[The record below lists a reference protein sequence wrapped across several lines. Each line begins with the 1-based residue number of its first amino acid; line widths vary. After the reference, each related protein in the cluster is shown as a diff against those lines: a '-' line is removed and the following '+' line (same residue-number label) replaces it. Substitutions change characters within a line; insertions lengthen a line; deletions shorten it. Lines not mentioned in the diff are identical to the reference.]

1 MKQINV
7 KEFLKLPISEQ
18 IEYTTILDL
27 CKPKELLSVK
37 ISELSYNDVKQ
48 IFKQLSK
55 PNCDIEFVFTT
66 ALKISKDEFF
76 TLPIQNYFQIKKY
89 IETFFVSLKQN
100 EITLL
105 QSIDANIGIWEM
117 AGGNDLNEFADV
129 LPLSQLAKIY
139 GGYPFEYGEKNY
151 IEIIYLLRMNNKQSQ
166 VENEYQKLIA
176 NENKNKT
183 R

>member
-7 KEFLKLPISEQ
+7 SEFLKLNIAEQ
-18 IEYTTILDL
+18 IAYTSVLEHL
-27 CKPKELLSVK
+27 KSKELLSVK
-37 ISELSYNDVKQ
+37 ISELTYNEVKQ

-66 ALKISKDEFF
+66 ALKIIKEDFF
-76 TLPIQNYFQIKKY
+76 MLPIQNYFQIKKY

-105 QSIDANIGIWEM
+105 QSIDANIGLWEI
-117 AGGNDLNEFADV
+117 AGGNELNEFADV

-176 NENKNKT
+176 NESKNKT

>member
-7 KEFLKLPISEQ
+7 KEFLKLSISEQ
-18 IEYTTILDL
+18 IEYTTILNL
-27 CKPKELLSVK
+27 VKPKELIKVK
-37 ISELSYNDVKQ
+37 INELSYNDVKQ
-48 IFKQLSK
+48 IFKELK
-55 PNCDIEFVFTT
+55 KDIPDIEFIFTT
-66 ALKISKDEFF
+66 ALKIDKEDFF
-76 TLPIQNYFQIKKY
+76 KLPIQNYFQIKKY
-89 IETFFVSLKQN
+89 IENFFVTLKQN
-100 EITLL
+100 ENKLL
-105 QSIDANIGIWEM
+105 ESVSANIGLWEM
-117 AGGNDLNEFADV
+117 AGGNELNEFSDV

-176 NENKNKT
+176 NESKNKT

>member
-18 IEYTTILDL
+18 IAYTSVLENI
-27 CKPKELLSVK
+27 KPKELLSVK

-55 PNCDIEFVFTT
+55 LNCDIEFVFST
-66 ALKISKDEFF
+66 ALKISKEDFLL
-76 TLPIQNYFQIKKY
+76 LPIQNYFQIKKY

-105 QSIDANIGIWEM
+105 QSVDANVGMWEM
-117 AGGNDLNEFADV
+117 AGGNELNEFSDV

-139 GGYPFEYGEKNY
+139 GGYPFKYGEKNY

-176 NENKNKT
+176 NESKNKT